1 MGKGGL
7 VTYEA
12 SDFFKLLFQIRGS
25 IFDNVL
31 SKVRPWP
38 TVARQP
44 HATFPSKTR
53 KPFCRARS
61 LHRGLPRRSSGA
73 PIAAKPIEH
82 RCRFHSLQIAGQRH

>member
-31 SKVRPWP
+31 SKVRSQRGGPFGSNRAWAP
-38 TVARQP
+38 ARKRAP
-44 HATFPSKTR
+44 LACSPSTAR
-53 KPFCRARS
+53 RA
-61 LHRGLPRRSSGA
+61 HEEGLPERRG
-73 PIAAKPIEH
+73 
-82 RCRFHSLQIAGQRH
+82 